1 MTGRCLFISA
11 HIMWLLARCHWST
24 RLCPMP
30 LCPTPLC
37 LTIVPDASWGHEHLA
52 IPGIWAATLSC
63 DPTAR
68 PFSSTIAPPAD
79 DATAAVRRHVRLV
92 AEAVA
97 RVVFNLS
104 STGWDDDVILPE
116 TPLDTAF
123 VTEWLM
129 SASTHG
135 RPVQVPAPA
144 VSSSCPTHS
153 VSQFGDGVLGEVPG
167 ISLQNASLADPFLRA
182 VHTVL
187 HQLPF
192 ELQTRTTRIG
202 LRATTFFGPTT
213 AILTTERALGSF
225 VEGIVFPAILLYLAL
240 LYYAVSTMS
249 GAFGFEH
256 LKRA

>member
-135 RPVQVPAPA
+135 RPVQ
-144 VSSSCPTHS
+144 
-153 VSQFGDGVLGEVPG
+153 
-167 ISLQNASLADPFLRA
+167 NASLADPFLRA